1 MRNGV
6 KYPEIHVQLV
16 GLDGNAFSI
25 IGRCLTAMRKAG
37 LYKEEREVFRKEAT
51 NEDYDH
57 LLATCMKWFNIE

>member
-37 LYKEEREVFRKEAT
+37 LSKEEREVFRKEAT
-51 NEDYDH
+51 NGDYDH

>member
-37 LYKEEREVFRKEAT
+37 LSKEEREVFRKEAT

>member
-25 IGRCLTAMRKAG
+25 IGRCLTVMRKAG
-37 LYKEEREVFRKEAT
+37 LSKEEREVFRKEAT
-51 NEDYDH
+51 NGDYDH